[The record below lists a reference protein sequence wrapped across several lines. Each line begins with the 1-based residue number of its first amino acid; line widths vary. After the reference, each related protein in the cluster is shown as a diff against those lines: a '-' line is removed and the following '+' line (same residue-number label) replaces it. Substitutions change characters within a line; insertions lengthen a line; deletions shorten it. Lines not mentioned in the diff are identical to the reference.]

1 MIKTIVVVCSL
12 LAGMALAQHQ
22 HHSQPGLPVEMYTG
36 MGNLHHPVSTKNPE
50 AQKHFNQGLALLYG
64 FNHEEA
70 VKQFQRA
77 GALDPDLAMA
87 YWGVALVNGQNY
99 NAPEFPELL
108 KVARENLKKAQAL
121 APKAS
126 PGEQAYI
133 AALAKRYD
141 EAVADPAQ
149 REVAY
154 SAAMGQVMQQFPD
167 DLDAATLHAESM
179 MNQRPW
185 QLWSKDGT
193 PAPNTE
199 RIIEILE
206 SVLRRNPQHIGA
218 NHYYIHAVEAS
229 KNPARAMAA
238 ADRLRNLKLSA
249 GHLVHMPA
257 HVYFRTGDYPQAADV
272 NIVAAK
278 VDRDYLAAGA
288 TKPGI
293 YSMMYYSHNIHFQAL
308 ADAMAGR
315 YERAIKAAQA
325 LSDHVEP
332 ALKEMPLVEVFLP
345 VRTYVLV
352 RFGKWDEVLALPE
365 PDASLRLHHST
376 WQWARGMAMTAKGD
390 LAAADREYQ
399 ALRAA
404 RAKVPADAMVD
415 KNPLSTVLEV
425 AEHML
430 AGRIATAK
438 KDYPAAEQ
446 HYQKAAAIHDDF
458 NYIEPPEWP
467 FPVRESLG
475 GMLLAAGRHAD
486 AEKAFREDLAR
497 FPRNGRSL
505 YGLLESLKAQGKQ
518 ENAKF
523 VELEYASAWN
533 QADTILRPDEIEV
546 GSIRKD
552 VTVAGQE
559 KKKAVVGATAQ

>member
-1 MIKTIVVVCSL
+1 MIKTIVVICSL
-12 LAGMALAQHQ
+12 LVSSALAQHQ
-22 HHSQPGLPVEMYTG
+22 HHGPAGLPVEMYTG
-36 MGNLHHPVSTKNPE
+36 MGNLHHPVSTSNPE

-70 VKQFQRA
+70 VNQFQRA
-77 GALDPDLAMA
+77 ASLDPNLAMA
-87 YWGVALVNGQNY
+87 YWGIALVNGQNY

-108 KVARENLKKAQAL
+108 KIARENLKKAQAL

-126 PGEQAYI
+126 AGEQAYI
-133 AALAKRYD
+133 AALAERYD
-141 EAVADPAQ
+141 ESVPEAAQ
-149 REVAY
+149 RELAY
-154 SAAMGQVMQQFPD
+154 STAMGKVSEQFPD
-167 DLDAATLHAESM
+167 DLDAATLYAESM

-185 QLWSKDGT
+185 QLWNKDGT

-199 RIIEILE
+199 RIAAILE
-206 SVLRRNPQHIGA
+206 SVLRRNPKHIGA

-229 KNPARAMAA
+229 NNPARAMAA
-238 ADRLRNLKLSA
+238 ADRLRDLKLSA

-257 HVYFRTGDYPQAADV
+257 HVYFRTGDYAQAADV

-278 VDRDYLAAGA
+278 VDRDYLAQG
-288 TKPGI
+288 TSKPGI
-293 YSMMYYSHNIHFQAL
+293 YSMLYYSHNMHFQAL
-308 ADAMAGR
+308 SDAMAGR

-332 ALKEMPLVEVFLP
+332 ALKQMPMVEVFLP
-345 VRTYVLV
+345 VKTYVLV
-352 RFGKWDEVLALPE
+352 RFGKWDEVLRLPE
-365 PDASLRLHHST
+365 PDASLQLHHSM

-390 LAAADREYQ
+390 LASAEREYQ
-399 ALRAA
+399 ALSAA
-404 RAKVPADAMVD
+404 RAKAPAEVKVD
-415 KNPLSTVLEV
+415 KNSLSSVLEV

-430 AGRIATAK
+430 AGRIAGAK
-438 KDYPAAEQ
+438 KDYATAEE
-446 HYQKAAAIHDDF
+446 HYRKAAAIHDNF

-486 AEKAFREDLAR
+486 AEKAFRDDLAH

-505 YGLLESLKAQGKQ
+505 YGLLESLRAQGKQ

-523 VELEYASAWN
+523 VELEYTNAWN
-533 QADTILRPDEIEV
+533 QADTRLRADEIEV
-546 GSIRKD
+546 GSMRRN
-552 VTVAGQE
+552 VTDDE
-559 KKKAVVGATAQ
+559 KKKAVVEATAQ